1 MPSGVYRL
9 LVPIKKNWVII
20 FILFLLLGLFS
31 YHQYSAIPTKYVRT
45 GTRTV
50 NLYTWSGNLWGRGI
64 VTEDNP
70 IWPKG
75 ERVSLPIYPMSISK
89 EAEVGFSFT
98 VSGRDVNLTFSRE
111 LRVLYYIS
119 YDKKRI
125 VTETYS
131 LSKNVSSG
139 SGFEER
145 LVVNISD
152 ISQKIQDLSS
162 YLRLPRQESGIE
174 VVGVVT
180 YSGTVNGKK
189 VAGNQTFKG
198 SIDLPFEG
206 FYTIVGDSQNKTVT
220 TTETYK
226 TEIYTHSR
234 KRLLYL
240 LGMVFSGALA
250 LTALGVGLGFRPD
263 EETLRMLEFE
273 AEASKFSKW
282 ISRGKL
288 EDFTPVAKVRMAS
301 LSDLVNAAI
310 DMNAR
315 AIYDGEK
322 GVYFVVHE
330 GVLYYFEVGSGDRE
344 KDEHSPKKDSGKP

>member
-1 MPSGVYRL
+1 MS
-9 LVPIKKNWVII
+9 IKKNWIII
-20 FILFLLLGLFS
+20 FVVFLLLGLFS

-45 GTRTV
+45 GARTV
-50 NLYTWSGNLWGRGI
+50 NLYTWNGDLWGEGI

-70 IWPKG
+70 LWPKG

-89 EAEVGFSFT
+89 EAEVGFSFN
-98 VSGRDVNLTFSRE
+98 VSGNRVNLTFSRE

-139 SGFEER
+139 RGFEER
-145 LVVNISD
+145 LIVNISD
-152 ISQKIQDLSS
+152 ISQRIKDLSS

-180 YSGTVNGKK
+180 YSGTVDGKN

-198 SIDLPFEG
+198 SIELPFEG
-206 FYTIVGDSQNKTVT
+206 FYTILGDSQNRTIT
-220 TTETYK
+220 TTETHK
-226 TEIYTHSR
+226 TEVYTHSR
-234 KRLLYL
+234 KRVFYL
-240 LGMVFSGALA
+240 LGLVLSGAVA

-263 EETLRMLEFE
+263 EGTLNRLELE

-288 EDFTPVAKVRMAS
+288 EDFTPVAKVRMSS

-315 AIYDGEK
+315 AIHDEEK

-330 GVLYYFEVGSGDRE
+330 GVFYYFKVGGEDRK
-344 KDEHSPKKDSGKP
+344 KDEPSLQKDSGKP

>member
-1 MPSGVYRL
+1 
-9 LVPIKKNWVII
+9 
-20 FILFLLLGLFS
+20 LFS
-31 YHQYSAIPTKYVRT
+31 CHQYSAIPTKYVHTR
-45 GTRTV
+45 TRTV
-50 NLYTWSGNLWGRGI
+50 DLYTWSGKLWGRGI

-70 IWPKG
+70 IWPRDEKI
-75 ERVSLPIYPMSISK
+75 SLPIYPTSISK
-89 EAEVGFSFT
+89 EAEIGFSFG
-98 VSGRDVNLTFSRE
+98 VSGRNANLTFRRE

-131 LSKNVSSG
+131 LSRNVSSG
-139 SGFEER
+139 SGFEEK

-152 ISQKIQDLSS
+152 ISQRIRDLSS

-174 VVGVVT
+174 VIGVVT

-189 VAGNQTFKG
+189 VAGNQTFRG
-198 SIDLPFEG
+198 SIELPFEG

-220 TTETYK
+220 TTEMYK
-226 TEIYTHSR
+226 TEVYTHSR

-240 LGMVFSGALA
+240 LGLILSGAVA
-250 LTALGVGLGFRPD
+250 FVSLGVGLGFTPD
-263 EETLRMLEFE
+263 KETLDILELE
-273 AEASKFSKW
+273 SEASKFSKW

-288 EDFTPVAKVRMAS
+288 EDFIPEAKVRMFS

-315 AIYDGEK
+315 AIYDEEK

-330 GVLYYFEVGSGDRE
+330 GVLYYFEAVPEARKRNG
-344 KDEHSPKKDSGKP
+344 HSPQKNSGKP